1 MRHATILVCQILGNR
16 FQPVLFENMA
26 QIESGFDSLE
36 IYLCYHYILY
46 LATNKNCIR
55 FTLLLKQKW
64 VPMQLDLLWIFLLM
78 IYWMEYNWCYQ
89 FVIQITLNKLNY
101 VWMMMKL
108 FFFLFLQIKTFCS
121 IFLLNVLR
129 NNIVIL
135 RICGVGH
142 TQTYQDDMHYFIFQL
157 EIFKYHY
164 HCHYYYQ
171 TRI

>member
-1 MRHATILVCQILGNR
+1 MKHATILVCQYLGKR

-26 QIESGFDSLE
+26 KIVSGFDSLE
-36 IYLCYHYILY
+36 IYLYYHYILY

-55 FTLLLKQKW
+55 LKQKW
-64 VPMQLDLLWIFLLM
+64 VPMQLDIMWSFLLM
-78 IYWMEYNWCYQ
+78 IYWIEYKWCYQ

-108 FFFLFLQIKTFCS
+108 FFFLFLQIKSFCS

>member
-1 MRHATILVCQILGNR
+1 MC
-16 FQPVLFENMA
+16 PVLILLKSICIIIIFCTWQLMKIVYIWKLETFWHNR
-26 QIESGFDSLE
+26 IIFD
-36 IYLCYHYILY
+36 
-46 LATNKNCIR
+46 
-55 FTLLLKQKW
+55 TLLLKQKW

-78 IYWMEYNWCYQ
+78 IYWIEYNWCYQ

-108 FFFLFLQIKTFCS
+108 FFFLFLQIKSFCS

>member
-1 MRHATILVCQILGNR
+1 
-16 FQPVLFENMA
+16 MA
-26 QIESGFDSLE
+26 QIVSGFDSLE
-36 IYLCYHYILY
+36 IYFYYHLILY
-46 LATNKNCIR
+46 MATKKNRRHLKIR
-55 FTLLLKQKW
+55 NVVHSWIRKSSIFIFDTLLLKQKW
-64 VPMQLDLLWIFLLM
+64 VIMQLDLLWIFLLM
-78 IYWMEYNWCYQ
+78 IYLIEYNWCYQ

>member
-1 MRHATILVCQILGNR
+1 MC
-16 FQPVLFENMA
+16 PVLILLKSICVIIIFCTWPPIK
-26 QIESGFDSLE
+26 IEYIWKLE
-36 IYLCYHYILY
+36 ISSIF
-46 LATNKNCIR
+46 I
-55 FTLLLKQKW
+55 FDTLPLKQKW

-78 IYWMEYNWCYQ
+78 IYWIEYNWCYQ

-108 FFFLFLQIKTFCS
+108 FFFLFLQIKSFCS

-142 TQTYQDDMHYFIFQL
+142 TQTYQDDMRYFIFQL